1 MAPSVKPHPKIRA
14 AEGPLGIMLPGLGAV
29 ATTFIAGVM
38 AVRRN
43 LAKPIGSLT
52 QLQTIRLGAR
62 SENRSPL
69 IRDFLPLSDLED
81 LRFAAWDLH
90 GENAL
95 QVARRS
101 QVLESSMIDTLAP
114 APGADH
120 ALQGRVQQ

>member
-1 MAPSVKPHPKIRA
+1 MARSVKAHPTVA
-14 AEGPLGIMLPGLGAV
+14 AGDGPLGIMLPGLGAV

-38 AVRRN
+38 AVRRD

-81 LRFAAWDLH
+81 LPLCRLGSAWRKRFASSPPLAS
-90 GENAL
+90 
-95 QVARRS
+95 ARK
-101 QVLESSMIDTLAP
+101 LDA
-114 APGADH
+114 
-120 ALQGRVQQ
+120 